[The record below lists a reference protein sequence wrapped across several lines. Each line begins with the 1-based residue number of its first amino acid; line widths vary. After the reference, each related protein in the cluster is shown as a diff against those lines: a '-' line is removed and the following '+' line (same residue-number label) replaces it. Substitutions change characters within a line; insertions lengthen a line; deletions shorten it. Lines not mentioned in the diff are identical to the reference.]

1 MDEFK
6 EIYKTKEG
14 FTKVM
19 LCSEPECELKIKE
32 EIGVSSRCIP
42 FCSNQNKTNTCICCN
57 KQTNTMVIFG
67 KSY

>member
-6 EIYKTKEG
+6 EIYKTKDG

-19 LCSEPECELKIKE
+19 LCSNPECELKIKE

-42 FCSNQNKTNTCICCN
+42 FVQTKITNTCICCN
-57 KQTNTMVIFG
+57 KPTDTMVIFG